1 MSSSPATSTDVDVA
15 VVGAGFGGLGAALR
29 AAELGHRVVV
39 FESLAYPGGCASTF
53 TRGGASYEA
62 GATLFAGLGEDGF
75 FQRCLAA
82 HGLHAPVR
90 LLDPVL
96 HVRAPGLSLDVPVD
110 RAAFVDAWART
121 EPDHAAAI
129 RAFFTRQQ
137 ELAAALWSL
146 FEDPAL
152 LPPFDA
158 RALVRH
164 AKGALRYAPLLRW
177 MGRSLGSMLDAFGL
191 AGARRLRTYL
201 DALCQIT
208 VQARV
213 DEAEA
218 PFALAAIDY
227 PFRGTGHVIGGI
239 GVLASRMTDAVRIAG
254 GEVRLTDRVKAIT
267 REGGGFRLRARRG
280 EVTARAIVLNLVPS
294 AIAALLGRPVVEHR
308 ELARLD
314 AAVRAGWGAV
324 MLYRVVRDEGLLSP
338 DPHHVDLTSRIDVA
352 PTLGHHVFCSVSG
365 AAENTAGP
373 GLRTVTAST
382 HLPMPADGAAPDGAL
397 VAEVQERM
405 RATIAA
411 GYPALADATVREMTA
426 SPRTFARFVGRP
438 GGHVGGIPRRVGL
451 HHYRTLGPRP
461 IEPGVWMVG
470 DTAFPG
476 QSILAAAIGGW
487 KTAEA
492 IGAPARAIR
501 RIG

>member
-1 MSSSPATSTDVDVA
+1 MASPPTARSDVDVA

-29 AAELGHRVVV
+29 AAELGHRVVAL
-39 FESLAYPGGCASTF
+39 ESLAYPGGCASTF

-62 GATLFAGLGEDGF
+62 GATLFAGLGEGGF
-75 FQRCLAA
+75 FQRCLAT
-82 HGLHAPVR
+82 HGLRAPVR

-96 HVRAPGLSLDVPVD
+96 HVRAPDLTLDVPAD
-110 RAAFVDAWART
+110 RAAFVELWTRV
-121 EPDHAAAI
+121 EPDQAAAI
-129 RAFFTRQQ
+129 RTFFARQQ

-158 RALVRH
+158 RVLLRH
-164 AKGALRYAPLLRW
+164 ARGALRYAPLLRW
-177 MGRSLGSMLDAFGL
+177 MGRSLGAMLDAYGL
-191 AGARRLRTYL
+191 AGARRLRSYL

-208 VQARV
+208 VQATA

-227 PFRGTGHVIGGI
+227 PFRGTGHVVGGI
-239 GVLASRMTDAVRIAG
+239 GILASRMVDAVRIAG
-254 GEVRLTDRVKAIT
+254 GEVRFTDRVKAIA
-267 REGGGFRLRARRG
+267 REGSGFRLHTRRG
-280 EVTARAIVLNLVPS
+280 EVRARHVVLNLVPS
-294 AIAALLGRPVVEHR
+294 AVAALLGRPLVEHR

-314 AAVRAGWGAV
+314 AGVRAGWGAV
-324 MLYRVVRDEGLLSP
+324 MLYRVVRDEGLLAP
-338 DPHHVDLTSRIDVA
+338 DPHHVDLTARLGVP
-352 PTLGHHVFCSVSG
+352 PTLGHHVFCSVGG
-365 AAENTAGP
+365 AAEDTAGP

-382 HLPMPADGAAPDGAL
+382 HLPMPADGSPPDAAL

-405 RATIAA
+405 RATITS
-411 GYPALADATVREMTA
+411 GYPALAEATVREMTA

-438 GGHVGGIPRRVGL
+438 GGYVGGIPRKVGL

-492 IGAPARAIR
+492 LGAPARALR